1 MLQGQSHEYA
11 TFLARLLNYVK
22 VFNIKQGEKTHAK
35 YVIQVKQYL
44 KWFYLLTI
52 VFLIQLVFV

>member
-22 VFNIKQGEKTHAK
+22 VFNIKQGEKTHTK
-35 YVIQVKQYL
+35 YVIRVKQYL
-44 KWFYLLTI
+44 K
-52 VFLIQLVFV
+52 